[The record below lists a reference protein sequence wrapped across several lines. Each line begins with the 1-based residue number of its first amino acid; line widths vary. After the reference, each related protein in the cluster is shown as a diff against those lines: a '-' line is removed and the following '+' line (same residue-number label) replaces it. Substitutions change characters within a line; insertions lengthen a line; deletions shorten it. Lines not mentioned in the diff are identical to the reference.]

1 MKTATPITDKAINAS
16 KAVAVAVLILWEVE
30 LPVKYNDL
38 TVQVFT
44 TGVLNALS
52 YTICF
57 QGVNSTRHSRYET
70 FAVYC

>member
-1 MKTATPITDKAINAS
+1 MKTTTPITDKAINAS

-52 YTICF
+52 YNLF
-57 QGVNSTRHSRYET
+57 SSGE
-70 FAVYC
+70 